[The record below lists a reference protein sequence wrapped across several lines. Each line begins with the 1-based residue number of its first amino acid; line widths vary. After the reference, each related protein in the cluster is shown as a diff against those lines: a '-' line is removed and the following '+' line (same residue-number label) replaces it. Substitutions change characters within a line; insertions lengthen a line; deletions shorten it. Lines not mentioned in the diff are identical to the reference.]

1 MKAFWEVDCQVDFI
15 DEDGKLSIPNAR
27 EITPRIGWI
36 TQVAHINNILI
47 ISSMDD
53 HFSNDE
59 ELKHFPE
66 HCMHNSTGQQRIHWV
81 NLDGVNCKGTPDIYV
96 PDKLNEFGA
105 FYKLTYEDM
114 VNVVKGNYKRIT
126 FYKQYTNVFTNPNC
140 ARILDKLDVREAVVY
155 GVATDYCVK
164 DAVLGLLMRGIKV
177 YLVKDAIK
185 ELADEKK
192 AIKLMVSKGAQ
203 LVSTKDVIKDL

>member
-1 MKAFWEVDCQVDFI
+1 MKVFWEVDCQVDFI
-15 DEDGKLSIPNAR
+15 SVNGNLSVPNAR
-27 EITPRIGWI
+27 DIMSNLDRLTKGAY
-36 TQVAHINNILI
+36 QNDILI

-59 ELKHFPE
+59 ELKRFPK
-66 HCMHNSTGQQRIHWV
+66 HCMHKSFGQSRIHSV
-81 NLDGVNCKGTPDIYV
+81 RLDIPDIYI
-96 PDKLNEFGA
+96 PDKLNEYGA

-114 VNVVKGNYKRIT
+114 VNIVKGDYKRIT

-164 DAVLGLLMRGIKV
+164 DAVLGLLIRGIKV

-185 ELADEKK
+185 GLANEKK